1 MYEEEDYDA
10 RGYGYE
16 LKPDVTV
23 VKSCFLLKEAEE
35 ELIKKAKSESSE
47 VTEVRLHG
55 IVEIK
60 SAAGIQ
66 TK

>member
-35 ELIKKAKSESSE
+35 ELIKRAKSESTE
-47 VTEVRLHG
+47 VTEVRKCG
-55 IVEIK
+55 
-60 SAAGIQ
+60 AGESSMNLI
-66 TK
+66 